1 MVNGHIPTSEIL
13 PLTLH
18 SVCFI
23 TYHVFISLTHL
34 IFLMHFH
41 IVLLIAVNV
50 NSIFFELLRPKIW
63 SCPWLLSFS
72 CIIFNLLAIM
82 LALSSGFIQNP
93 VTLHY
98 LHCTSLVQ
106 ATSIFWLDYFKSL
119 LTDLPAST
127 LVFSLQS
134 LFSLKLPEWSF
145 KNHSKS
151 LLCPKPFNGF
161 SSFSVKAEI
170 LWMVYKA

>member
-1 MVNGHIPTSEIL
+1 MSIWISNKQYTFNIHAQNQI
-13 PLTLH
+13 LTL
-18 SVCFI
+18 
-23 TYHVFISLTHL
+23 TH
-34 IFLMHFH
+34 ICFH

-50 NSIFFELLRPKIW
+50 NSIFFELLRPKTW

-106 ATSIFWLDYFKSL
+106 ATSIFCLDYFKSL
-119 LTDLPAST
+119 VTDLPAST

-134 LFSLKLPEWSF
+134 LFSLKLPKWSF